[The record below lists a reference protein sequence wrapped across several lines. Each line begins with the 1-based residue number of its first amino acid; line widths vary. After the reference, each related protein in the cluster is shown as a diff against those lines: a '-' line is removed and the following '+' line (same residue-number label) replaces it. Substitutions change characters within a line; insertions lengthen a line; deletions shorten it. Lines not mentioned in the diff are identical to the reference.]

1 MGVWG
6 NRKIL
11 IVKMIFLDGLADGKN
26 SDRLRE
32 IWFTQPNRNF
42 LFFTQPI
49 IIFFWPL
56 ELSTSCFCLFEVV
69 RQRQM

>member
-32 IWFTQPNRNF
+32 I
-42 LFFTQPI
+42 
-49 IIFFWPL
+49 
-56 ELSTSCFCLFEVV
+56 
-69 RQRQM
+69 